1 MRTCLMC
8 SLPRYKHA
16 NLPTPTPSS
25 DRTHR
30 SMSLA
35 PTASSPGPNVVL
47 SFVLAR
53 QPYLI
58 NHVLRNALKFTSA
71 PMIVSFER
79 DTGPNGIRGGVTH
92 SMWCGTYGKT
102 ELLLAQTHRDRVRI
116 NPQVSAPL
124 VGPAVLAAHW
134 SNLEFCERPGL
145 PCSGSGSGD
154 IRFVLLEG
162 HQLLIRPGLE
172 QWVTQHSVA
181 FCASG
186 DCSVL
191 PGNERVAAC
200 VAVRQ
205 SRPSRFLSGVHRDL
219 LAEYGTLFGVASTLP
234 PEGSSALPV
243 MPHDGTF
250 FPVWLLR
257 EFQRTVASLLPAFEH
272 LRRSGECRWA
282 NATVATACALHEM
295 LLPLFVRGRFAH
307 LLPTASPPII
317 FPIGG
322 LGNVSRCGGARQL
335 ASDIHSMAAPDARV
349 FGVSLQGTWFSGSAK
364 EGVVQLASALN
375 EASGVPQ
382 TARLFAPLASAMAN
396 NCTTTCEPNG
406 KSRGFSDCASR
417 GRGTKV
423 ACKRFTRDWPGQQ
436 LVACVG
442 DSITSGVTAT
452 GRENTYP
459 AVLQRLLG
467 PSYKVANLG
476 VAGAQLQ
483 REHPFGPRYEKGPG
497 YRPYWSTQHFARL
510 NDTKWDVAVIM
521 LGTNDALG
529 NTLSRSCKTQTDAND
544 GKSVHCRHLTVGL
557 ESLIA
562 QLRSNGVPRVL
573 VAVPPPLLRED
584 AYGLDQTSVNR
595 VVPQQIRAVAEA
607 NRRWL
612 AHPPIDVFGALG
624 GLNQSKAPWECSML
638 TPHVPRCA
646 LFSCDRTHPSDTGY
660 EKIARLVHS
669 AIARA
674 SCNHSPTRTCP
685 AAAWGHA
692 WWESLRGRRSG

>member
-1 MRTCLMC
+1 MRVLGQVTLATPCL
-8 SLPRYKHA
+8 S
-16 NLPTPTPSS
+16 NLAVQVTLARARRTGTMSPTPSAS
-25 DRTHR
+25 T
-30 SMSLA
+30 A
-35 PTASSPGPNVVL
+35 PVPNVVL
-47 SFVLAR
+47 SFALAR
-53 QPYLI
+53 QPYMI

-79 DTGPNGIRGGVTH
+79 DTGSSGMRGA
-92 SMWCGTYGKT
+92 MWCGTFGKT
-102 ELLLAQTHRDRVRI
+102 ELLLTQTHRDRVRI
-116 NPQVSAPL
+116 NPQVGAV

-191 PGNERVAAC
+191 PGNERVASC
-200 VAVRQ
+200 VRQ
-205 SRPSRFLSGVHRDL
+205 SRPSRSLSGVDRGL
-219 LAEYGTLFGVASTLP
+219 LAEYGTLFGVASTPP
-234 PEGSSALPV
+234 PEDSSALPV

-250 FPVWLLR
+250 FPIWLLR
-257 EFQRTVASLLPAFEH
+257 EFQRTIASLLPAFEH

-282 NATVATACALHEM
+282 NASVATACALHEM

-307 LLPTASPPII
+307 LIPTASPPII
-317 FPIGG
+317 FPLGG
-322 LGNVSRCGGARQL
+322 LGNVSHCGGARQL
-335 ASDIHSMAAPDARV
+335 ASDIQSMASPDARV
-349 FGVSLQGTWFSGSAK
+349 FGVSLQGTWFGSSAK
-364 EGVVQLASALN
+364 EGVVQLASVLN

-382 TARLFAPLASAMAN
+382 TARLFASLASAVEN
-396 NCTTTCEPNG
+396 RCTTTCEPNG
-406 KSRGFSDCASR
+406 QSHGYSDCASK
-417 GRGTKV
+417 GRGTKL

-442 DSITSGVTAT
+442 DSITSGVSASV
-452 GRENTYP
+452 RESTYP

-476 VAGAQLQ
+476 AAGAQLQ
-483 REHPFGPRYEKGPG
+483 REHPFGPKYEKGPG
-497 YRPYWSTQHFARL
+497 YRPYWSTQHFTRL

-521 LGTNDALG
+521 LGTNDAQG
-529 NTLSRSCKTQTDAND
+529 STLSRSCKTQKDAK
-544 GKSVHCRHLTVGL
+544 GRKSVHCRHLTDGL

-573 VAVPPPLLRED
+573 VAVPPPLLREE

-595 VVPQQIRAVAEA
+595 LIPQQIRAVAEA

-624 GLNQSKAPWECSML
+624 GLNQSEAPWECSML
-638 TPHVPRCA
+638 TPHEPRCA
-646 LFSCDRTHPSDTGY
+646 LFSCDRTHPSDAGY

-685 AAAWGHA
+685 AAAWGDA
-692 WWESLRGRRSG
+692 WWEALRGTTRS